1 MGEVVRQLPKTTGA
15 IVGCVA
21 ILLGLGFWAPT
32 ALGAPPRTTSPAI
45 PPGVYSGT
53 VRMSGVNNCVTKRCL
68 VTLTGTWSVTVDGA
82 DQVRGSETMADNIV
96 FTPGKGCSDSPR
108 SWTLSFSAALGKLNS
123 SQSDL
128 GAPGFVHG
136 SEVFVSVNS
145 SYNDWT
151 GWKGSPAKYTRTCG
165 SDSASWPIGQ
175 QYGWPGEDTGWTSA
189 YTARL
194 PIGLFR
200 TRGHPYTV
208 PIKGGSPYHRDTFE
222 QTYTL
227 TAIHVS

>member
-1 MGEVVRQLPKTTGA
+1 LWVPS
-15 IVGCVA
+15 
-21 ILLGLGFWAPT
+21 
-32 ALGAPPRTTSPAI
+32 ALGAAPRTISLAI

-53 VRMSGVNNCVTKRCL
+53 VRMSGVNNCVSKRCL
-68 VTLTGTWSVTVDGA
+68 ETLNGTWSVTVNGA
-82 DQVRGSETMADNIV
+82 DQVRGSETMADTIA
-96 FTPGKGCSDSPR
+96 FTPGKGCSVSPR
-108 SWTLSFSAALGKLNS
+108 SWTLRFNAVLGKLNT
-123 SQSDL
+123 SQSGS

-136 SEVFVSVNS
+136 SEVILSVNS
-145 SYNDWT
+145 SYNNWT
-151 GWKGSPAKYTRTCG
+151 GWKGSPAGYTLTCG
-165 SDSASWPIGQ
+165 SDSSSWPIDQ

-194 PIGLFR
+194 PIGLFE

-227 TAIHVS
+227 TSIHVS